1 MIVNTLRVLRLKLL
15 CKEVGRGCLL
25 DKDITVVHGEYVSI
39 GSGCTIHKDTLLHV
53 AAKNKDA
60 KEPIL
65 KIGSNCHLSFRTWI
79 AARIGI
85 TIGDDTG
92 FAPGVVIQ
100 DYNHGYTDITKPVHL
115 QPLVEE
121 RPITI
126 GKGCFLAA
134 NVVVTPGVTI
144 GDGVVIGA
152 NSVVT
157 SDIPSYSLAVGCPAK
172 VVKRHNPQTGQ
183 WERVR

>member
-92 FAPGVVIQ
+92 FATATPTSPSRCTFSPWWKNG
-100 DYNHGYTDITKPVHL
+100 PS
-115 QPLVEE
+115 
-121 RPITI
+121 RSAR
-126 GKGCFLAA
+126 AA
-134 NVVVTPGVTI
+134 SWPPMW
-144 GDGVVIGA
+144 
-152 NSVVT
+152 S
-157 SDIPSYSLAVGCPAK
+157 
-172 VVKRHNPQTGQ
+172 
-183 WERVR
+183 